1 MVGALAETV
10 RVEASS
16 VEELEAKL
24 RDALGGDVPSG
35 SSVRITVSV
44 RVEVRAFLLPRTVLK
59 EVDEIVGRVREEASQ
74 YLDNIQVLAS
84 YNKVEDRWEW
94 GWWVGVFDVG
104 IVVSG
109 VAKSP
114 IALIISV
121 VGLVI
126 ALVLVYFTVKEFRAI
141 VELIVEAPKKLAEAV
156 KEAPEVG
163 EVVKEVT
170 ETARGASLGLGLG
183 AGALLVLLILLL
195 VRELRR

>member
-1 MVGALAETV
+1 MVGALV

-24 RDALGGDVPSG
+24 RSAVGGDVPSG
-35 SSVRITVSV
+35 SSVRIIINV
-44 RVEVRAFLLPRTVLK
+44 RVEVRAFLFPRTVLS

-114 IALIISV
+114 IGLIVAV
-121 VGLVI
+121 VGLVVSLI
-126 ALVLVYFTVKEFRAI
+126 LVYFSLKEFRAI
-141 VELIVEAPKKLAEAV
+141 VEILAKK
-156 KEAPEVG
+156 APEAL
-163 EVVKEVT
+163 T
-170 ETARGASLGLGLG
+170 TFTTALGLS
-183 AGALLVLLILLL
+183 AGALLVLLLLL
-195 VRELRR
+195 LIREVRR